1 MEFTIL
7 DVIIETEIRTHNY
20 FLFDETN
27 LKENTSS
34 MARTTGYTAS
44 ATIDLLDQNIFV
56 EKGVFPPELVGSK
69 SKVVDY
75 LVNFLRQRGIILKK

>member
-1 MEFTIL
+1 MN
-7 DVIIETEIRTHNY
+7 THNY
-20 FLFDETN
+20 YLFDETN

-44 ATIDLLDQNIFV
+44 ATIDILAQNMFIK
-56 EKGVFPPELVGSK
+56 KGVFPPEIVGSK

-75 LVNFLRQRGIILKK
+75 LVNHLRERDILLEKII

>member
-1 MEFTIL
+1 
-7 DVIIETEIRTHNY
+7 
-20 FLFDETN
+20 
-27 LKENTSS
+27 

-75 LVNFLRQRGIILKK
+75 LVNFLRQRGIILRK